1 MKSLEKATAD
11 YEKAKE
17 KMEASKARYE
27 ADLKRFKAAEIAKT
41 EAENLEIVRII
52 RAMDMSIPELEA
64 FKKRMKNELPGR
76 VEIQKEETKA
86 DDESGKMKQKKRTIT
101 KSRVKKSLL
110 AATTFLCL
118 TTPLLQTQTAYAA
131 ENTTPAITIEKPDGW
146 KQGETTIAVTVDAS
160 HMPEGFSIAKIE
172 AKAGKDGSW
181 QDVTGSGSITI
192 TGNQTVYVRVT
203 DGEGK
208 VYEQNRSIKCYDTE
222 KPTLSASL
230 TDGVLTIQ
238 GNDTV
243 SGITAVTVNGTTYT
257 DLKDGMLRVQLTQK
271 DFTTKQIEITVT
283 DGAGNTSEKYVLQN
297 PYYEWAK
304 KQAEKQKSSSDS
316 NGAMATTT
324 SADAMGT
331 EKTTTSPLPQDA
343 QASEPTDAK
352 GTVDDRTVTGIEK
365 QLNKEGETAESVTKT
380 ATEGTK
386 EFYTI
391 QRRVVRFSI

>member
-1 MKSLEKATAD
+1 M
-11 YEKAKE
+11 
-17 KMEASKARYE
+17 M
-27 ADLKRFKAAEIAKT
+27 
-41 EAENLEIVRII
+41 NLE
-52 RAMDMSIPELEA
+52 
-64 FKKRMKNELPGR
+64 
-76 VEIQKEETKA
+76 
-86 DDESGKMKQKKRTIT
+86 KMKQKKRTIT

-118 TTPLLQTQTAYAA
+118 TTPLLQTPTAYAA

-181 QDVTGSGSITI
+181 QDVTGSESITI

-222 KPTLSASL
+222 KPTLAASL

-257 DLKDGMLRVQLTQK
+257 DLKDGML
-271 DFTTKQIEITVT
+271 
-283 DGAGNTSEKYVLQN
+283 
-297 PYYEWAK
+297 
-304 KQAEKQKSSSDS
+304 
-316 NGAMATTT
+316 
-324 SADAMGT
+324 
-331 EKTTTSPLPQDA
+331 
-343 QASEPTDAK
+343 
-352 GTVDDRTVTGIEK
+352 
-365 QLNKEGETAESVTKT
+365 
-380 ATEGTK
+380 
-386 EFYTI
+386 
-391 QRRVVRFSI
+391 VRFSI